1 MNDSLYAIP
10 LKTLS
15 GKPTD
20 LGQYKGQVL
29 LIVNVASQ
37 CGLTPQYA
45 GLEKLFE
52 TYRAQGLQVLG
63 FPATTSPARN
73 RAVPTTS
80 PPSAPPILAS
90 SSRCS
95 PSSPSTANPA
105 IRFTPG

>member
-15 GKPTD
+15 GNPTD

-45 GLEKLFE
+45 GLEKIG
-52 TYRAQGLQVLG
+52 RAHV
-63 FPATTSPARN
+63 
-73 RAVPTTS
+73 
-80 PPSAPPILAS
+80 
-90 SSRCS
+90 
-95 PSSPSTANPA
+95 
-105 IRFTPG
+105 